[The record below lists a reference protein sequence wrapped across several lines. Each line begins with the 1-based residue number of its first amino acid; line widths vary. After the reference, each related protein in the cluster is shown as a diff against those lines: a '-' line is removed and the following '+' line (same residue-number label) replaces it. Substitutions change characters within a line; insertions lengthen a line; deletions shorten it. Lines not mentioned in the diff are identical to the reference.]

1 MLRKDSLVK
10 STLEAKQ
17 SFEAIKQELTKTPVL
32 ISPDFNKD
40 FIIFS
45 FASKHTIA
53 AVLLQK
59 NNQGYE
65 QPITFFSKSLTD
77 APLKYNIMEK

>member
-1 MLRKDSLVK
+1 MLRKDSTIKWKV
-10 STLEAKQ
+10 EEKQ
-17 SFEAIKQELTKTPVL
+17 SFEAIKEALTKTPVL

-40 FIIFS
+40 IIIFS
-45 FASKHTIA
+45 FASEHTIV

-65 QPITFFSKSLTD
+65 QPIVVFIKSLRD
-77 APLKYNIMEK
+77 ATFK

>member
-1 MLRKDSLVK
+1 MLIKDS
-10 STLEAKQ
+10 TLKWIVEAKQ
-17 SFEAIKQELTKTPVL
+17 PFEVIKEALTKTLVL
-32 ISPDFNKD
+32 ISPNFNKD

-45 FASKHTIA
+45 FSLKHTIA

-65 QPITFFSKSLTD
+65 QPVAFFSKSLRD
-77 APLKYNIMEK
+77 ATLKYNIL